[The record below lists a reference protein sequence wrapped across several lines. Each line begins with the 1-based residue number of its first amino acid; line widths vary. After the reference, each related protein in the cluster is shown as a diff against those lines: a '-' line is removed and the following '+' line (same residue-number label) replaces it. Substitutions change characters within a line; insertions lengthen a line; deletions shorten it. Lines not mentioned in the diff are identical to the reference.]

1 MAFGPCSPNDCLHLT
16 PFRFSSP
23 QFLQASGILK
33 GFDPLLNLVL
43 DGTIEYM
50 RGECSQRGSEPPHW
64 ALLTAQARQPA
75 TCAMRTVLA
84 DQTARR
90 ASLPTVPVFLARS
103 LDHRLGDLKGVGPP
117 SLASRRLLGT
127 KSVPGMV
134 RRMPTHSG
142 ARQPRLLPSCVLTPA
157 TNGLL
162 PPGPAPAPVCP
173 RPQTLQQPTQ
183 AGQPGPS
190 AHYGSSTA

>member
-1 MAFGPCSPNDCLHLT
+1 MTVYLT
-16 PFRFSSP
+16 PFRLSSP

-84 DQTARR
+84 DQTAADMLRFP
-90 ASLPTVPVFLARS
+90 LPWCSWHARWTIVS
-103 LDHRLGDLKGVGPP
+103 
-117 SLASRRLLGT
+117 GT
-127 KSVPGMV
+127 
-134 RRMPTHSG
+134 
-142 ARQPRLLPSCVLTPA
+142 
-157 TNGLL
+157 
-162 PPGPAPAPVCP
+162 
-173 RPQTLQQPTQ
+173 
-183 AGQPGPS
+183 
-190 AHYGSSTA
+190 